1 MQRFKNSILVLI
13 QLLVLH
19 LGAQNFTVSGYVSD
33 QKDGESL
40 IGVTASCPSLKKGT
54 ATNGYGYYALTF
66 PAGTYEI
73 VFNYLGY
80 ISQKQTI
87 LLDKNIAL
95 NVKLIE
101 NSNQLKEVV
110 VTGSDSKGK
119 QQVQS
124 TEMAKLNIPI
134 ELIRKVPTLFGES
147 DLIKV
152 LQLMPGV
159 KRGVEGTTGMYVRG
173 GGNDENLILLDEA
186 PVYNTGHL
194 LGFFSVFNSNSIK
207 DVSLYKGAFPS
218 QYGGRLSSILDIK
231 MREGN
236 DKKFSAQG
244 SIGIIASNLTI
255 EGPILKDKCSFIISG
270 RRTYLDK
277 VINLFSKQNLFPY
290 YFYDLNAKINY
301 KLSDRDRIYLSSYFG
316 RDVLS
321 ASSSGSDSL
330 NAGINSFVGN
340 FTVTARWNHAYKNSK
355 LFHNIS
361 LIQSNFKYDISG
373 KVLSNSVLVTS
384 KIQDLGVKADFQYK
398 PTVLHDI
405 KFGALLIN
413 HLFRP
418 NVVST
423 QGDISKFLASRE
435 GTKIYNQE
443 VSFYGNDDYDVTT
456 KLKINYGLRL
466 SSTLVTNKL
475 YAGLEPRFAAK
486 YKISENSSVKAGYA
500 RMKQY
505 LHLVSS
511 SAISLPTD
519 LWYPVTKNVKPGSS
533 DQVSAGYYRYL
544 EKKKINLSAEVYYKW
559 LNNLIE
565 YREGANLILNDNYES
580 QLVTG
585 KGTSYGFEL
594 LLQKNEGKLS
604 GWISYTLAWSNRTFP
619 ELNSGRTYYSKFD
632 RRHDFAIVANY
643 TISKRWSISADWVYS
658 SGAPFTAR
666 TSQYLMPNP
675 TFTSIDI
682 LPVYTSK
689 NAIRLHAS
697 HRLDIDITYK
707 SRIYSKYKGEWHFG
721 AYNVYNR
728 AQPSRIQIVQNTD
741 NTGYHYEERGIF
753 GIIYSVAY
761 NFQF

>member
-1 MQRFKNSILVLI
+1 MQKFKNTILLLM
-13 QLLVLH
+13 QLVILKSYS
-19 LGAQNFTVSGYVSD
+19 QNFTVSGYVND
-33 QKDGESL
+33 LKDGESL
-40 IGVTASCPSLKKGT
+40 IGVTVSFPALKKGT
-54 ATNGYGYYALTF
+54 VTNGYGFYAYTL

-80 ISQKQTI
+80 KAQKHTI
-87 LLDKNIAL
+87 ILDKNLSL
-95 NVKLIE
+95 NIKLSESSSEIG
-101 NSNQLKEVV
+101 EVV
-110 VTGSDSKGK
+110 IKAGDSKGK

-124 TEMAKLNIPI
+124 TEMGKLNIPI

-159 KRGVEGTTGMYVRG
+159 KRGTEGTTGMYVRG

-207 DVSLYKGAFPS
+207 DVSLYKGSFPA

-236 DKKFSAQG
+236 DKKFAVQG
-244 SIGIIASNLTI
+244 CVGVIASNLTV
-255 EGPILKDKCSFIISG
+255 EGPIIKNKCSFIVSG

-277 VINLFSKQNLFPY
+277 VIRVLTKENSFPY
-290 YFYDLNAKINY
+290 YFYDLNAKVNY
-301 KLSDRDRIYLSSYFG
+301 KINDRDRIYLSTYFG

-321 ASSSGSDSL
+321 AASNPDDSL

-340 FTVTARWNHAYKNSK
+340 FTISARWNHVYHNNK

-361 LIQSNFKYDISG
+361 IIQSNFKYDISG
-373 KVLSNSVLVTS
+373 KVINNSVLVTS
-384 KIQDLGVKADFQYK
+384 KIQDIGAKADYEYK
-398 PTVLHDI
+398 ATAKQDI
-405 KFGALLIN
+405 KFGLIIMN

-418 NVVST
+418 NVIST
-423 QGDISKFLASRE
+423 QGDITKFLESRE
-435 GTKIYNQE
+435 GAKIYNQE
-443 VSFYGNDDYDVTT
+443 LSIYGSDDYDVNAR
-456 KLKINYGLRL
+456 LKINMGARI
-466 SSTLVTNKL
+466 SSTFVTDKV
-475 YAGLEPRFAAK
+475 YAGFEPRMAAK
-486 YKISENSSVKAGYA
+486 YAINENSSVKAGYA

-511 SAISLPTD
+511 AAISLPTD
-519 LWYPVTKNVKPGSS
+519 LWYPVTKNVKPGTS
-533 DQVSAGYYRYL
+533 DQLSAGYYRYL
-544 EKKKINLSAEVYYKW
+544 EKHKINITAEVYYKW
-559 LNNLIE
+559 LNHLIE
-565 YREGANLILNDNYES
+565 YREGANLILNDNYEKE
-580 QLVTG
+580 LVTG
-585 KGTSYGFEL
+585 KGTSYGFEFMV
-594 LLQKNEGKLS
+594 QKNEGRLS

-619 ELNSGRTYYSKFD
+619 ELNNGKTYYSKFD
-632 RRHDFAIVANY
+632 RRHDIAVVANY
-643 TISKRWSISADWVYS
+643 TISKRWSVSGAWVLS
-658 SGAPFTAR
+658 TGAPFTAR
-666 TSQYLMPNP
+666 VAQYLMPNP
-675 TFTSIDI
+675 TFTGIDV

-689 NAIRLHAS
+689 NAIRLHTS

-707 SRIYSKYKGEWHFG
+707 SRIKSRYKGEWHFG

-728 AQPSRIQIVQNTD
+728 IQPSIIEIKQNKD
-741 NTGYHYEERGIF
+741 GLGYHYQENGIF

>member
-1 MQRFKNSILVLI
+1 MQKFKNSILLLM
-13 QLLVLH
+13 QLFIIKSY
-19 LGAQNFTVSGYVSD
+19 AQNFTISGYVND
-33 QKDGESL
+33 EKDGESL
-40 IGVTASCPSLKKGT
+40 IGVTASFPSIKKGT
-54 ATNGYGYYALTF
+54 VSNGYGYYACTL
-66 PAGTYEI
+66 PSGTYEI

-80 ISQKQTI
+80 QAQKHTI
-87 LLDKNIAL
+87 ILDKNITL
-95 NVKLIE
+95 NIKLSE
-101 NSNQLKEVV
+101 TTNQLGEVV
-110 VTGSDSKGK
+110 IKAGDSKGK

-124 TEMAKLNIPI
+124 TEMGKLNIPI

-159 KRGVEGTTGMYVRG
+159 KRGTEGTTGMYVRG

-207 DVSLYKGAFPS
+207 DVSLFKGAFPA

-236 DKKFSAQG
+236 DKKFAVQG
-244 SIGIIASNLTI
+244 MVGVIASNLTI
-255 EGPILKDKCSFIISG
+255 EGPIIKNKCSFIISG
-270 RRTYLDK
+270 RRTYLDEVIK
-277 VINLFSKQNLFPY
+277 VLSGKNLLPY
-290 YFYDLNAKINY
+290 YFYDLNAKVNY
-301 KLSDRDRIYLSSYFG
+301 KLNERDRIYLSSYFG
-316 RDVLS
+316 RDVLK
-321 ASSSGSDSL
+321 ASSDAADSL

-340 FTVTARWNHAYKNSK
+340 FTITARWNHVYRNNK

-361 LIQSNFKYDISG
+361 IIQSNFKYDVSG
-373 KVLSNSVLVTS
+373 KVLDNSVLVTS
-384 KIQDLGVKADFQYK
+384 KIQDIGAKADYEYR
-398 PTVLHDI
+398 PTVKQDI
-405 KFGALLIN
+405 KFGMVFIN

-423 QGDISKFLASRE
+423 QGDITKFLASRE
-435 GTKIYNQE
+435 GAKIYNQE
-443 VSFYGNDDYDVTT
+443 VSLYASNDYDVNSRM
-456 KLKINYGLRL
+456 KINYGARL
-466 SSTLVTNKL
+466 SSTFVTNTL
-475 YAGLEPRFAAK
+475 YAGLEPRLAAK
-486 YKISENSSVKAGYA
+486 YAINENSSIKMGYA

-511 SAISLPTD
+511 AAIALPTD
-519 LWYPVTKNVKPGSS
+519 LWYPVTKNVKPGRS
-533 DQVSAGYYRYL
+533 DQVSAGYYQYL
-544 EKKKINLSAEVYYKW
+544 QKPKINITAEVYYKW
-559 LNNLIE
+559 LNHLIE

-580 QLVTG
+580 ELVAG

-594 LLQKNEGKLS
+594 LVQKNEGRFS

-619 ELNSGRTYYSKFD
+619 DLNNGKTYYSKFD
-632 RRHDFAIVANY
+632 RRHDIAVVGNY
-643 TISKRWSISADWVYS
+643 TITKRWSISGAWVFS
-658 SGAPFTAR
+658 TGAPFTAR
-666 TSQYLMPNP
+666 VAQYLMPNP
-675 TFTSIDI
+675 TFTGIDV

-689 NAIRLHAS
+689 NQIRLHAS

-707 SRIYSKYKGEWHFG
+707 SRINSKYKGEWHFG

-728 AQPSRIQIVQNTD
+728 TQPAFINIKLNTD
-741 NTGYHYEERGIF
+741 SIGYHYEERGIF

>member
-1 MQRFKNSILVLI
+1 MQKFKNSILLLI
-13 QLLVLH
+13 QLLIINTY
-19 LGAQNFTVSGYVSD
+19 AQNYTVSGFVND
-33 QKDGESL
+33 ANNGESL
-40 IGVTASCPSLKKGT
+40 IGVTVSCPAAKKGT
-54 ATNGYGYYALTF
+54 ATNGYGYYVLTL

-73 VFNYLGY
+73 VFNYIGY
-80 ISQKQTI
+80 ITSKQT
-87 LLDKNIAL
+87 LVLDNNKSL
-95 NVKLIE
+95 NVKLTE
-101 NSNQLKEVV
+101 NTNQLNEVV
-110 VTGSDSKGK
+110 VKGADSKGR

-124 TEMAKLNIPI
+124 TEMGKLNVPI

-207 DVSLYKGAFPS
+207 DVSLYKGSFPA

-236 DKKFSAQG
+236 DKKFGAQG
-244 SIGIIASNLTI
+244 SIGIIASNLTV
-255 EGPILKDKCSFIISG
+255 EGPIIKDKCSFIVSG

-277 VINLFSKQNLFPY
+277 VINAVSKDLTFPY
-290 YFYDLNAKINY
+290 YFYDLNAKVNY
-301 KLSDRDRIYLSSYFG
+301 KLNDRDRLFLSSYFG
-316 RDVLS
+316 RDVLK
-321 ASSSGSDSL
+321 ASTEDDDSL

-340 FTVTARWNHAYKNSK
+340 FTITARWNHAYKNNK

-361 LIQSNFKYDISG
+361 LIQSNFKYDITG
-373 KVLSNSVLVTS
+373 KVLNNSVLVTS
-384 KIQDLGVKADFQYK
+384 RIQDIGVKADYEYK
-398 PTVLHDI
+398 PTSRQDI
-405 KFGALLIN
+405 KFGGLIVN

-423 QGDISKFLASRE
+423 TGDISEFLESRE
-435 GTKIYNQE
+435 GARIYNQE
-443 VSFYGNDDYDVTT
+443 ISIYGSNDYDVNL
-456 KLKINYGLRL
+456 KFKINYGARI
-466 SSTLVTNKL
+466 SSTFVTDQV
-475 YAGLEPRFAAK
+475 YAGFEPRFAGK
-486 YKISENSSVKAGYA
+486 YAINENSSVKAGYA

-519 LWYPVTKNVKPGSS
+519 LWYPVTKKIKPGSS
-533 DQVSAGYYRYL
+533 DQVSAGYYHYL
-544 EKKKINLSAEVYYKW
+544 EKPKINITAEVYYKW

-565 YREGANLILNDNYES
+565 YREGANLILNDNYED
-580 QLVTG
+580 QLVRG
-585 KGTSYGFEL
+585 KGTAYGFEVL
-594 LLQKNEGKLS
+594 VQKDEGKLS

-619 ELNSGRTYYSKFD
+619 DLNNGKTYYSKFD
-632 RRHDFAIVANY
+632 RRHDVAIVTNY
-643 TISKRWSISADWVYS
+643 TITKRWSVSATWVFS
-658 SGAPFTAR
+658 TGAPFTAR
-666 TSQYLMPNP
+666 VAQYLMPNP
-675 TFTSIDI
+675 TYTAIDI

-697 HRLDIDITYK
+697 HRLDVDFTYK
-707 SRIYSKYKGEWHFG
+707 NRINSRFKGEWHLG

-728 AQPSRIQIVQNTD
+728 TQPSRIQIVQD
-741 NTGYHYEERGIF
+741 DGKLGYHYEEHGIF

-761 NFQF
+761 NFKF